1 MKKRILSVVSA
12 MVIICTMFCTSLVNV
27 GAEESTNRQVDGS
40 YLTMQESATAETIY
54 NPLLRGTHLMDGTIT
69 ISRAGIKKVF
79 VYASTTANHVVDH
92 VIVDAFV
99 EEYNPENETWGQIDC
114 FSAEVDNA
122 YYAVAQK
129 TVYVDGGH
137 YYRIRGNH
145 FAWNEGESL
154 VDESVTV
161 TDGIWVD

>member
-12 MVIICTMFCTSLVNV
+12 MVIICTLFCTSLVNV
-27 GAEESTNRQVDGS
+27 GAEETTNRQVDGS

-54 NPLLRGTHLMDGTIT
+54 NPLFRGYHLMDGTIT

-79 VYASTTANHVVDH
+79 VYASTTANHDVDYLA
-92 VIVDAFV
+92 VDVYV
-99 EEYNPENETWGQIDC
+99 EEYNEETDYWEQIDVWTEE
-114 FSAEVDNA
+114 AEDT
-122 YYAVAQK
+122 YYVVTQK

-137 YYRIRGNH
+137 YYRIRGEH
-145 FAWNEGESL
+145 FAGN
-154 VDESVTV
+154 DEDVLYDSSVTV